1 MQQLIPKHKFHKP
14 SQIIIHSFFVI
25 IITNVLI
32 YKCQY
37 QLTNSK
43 ENFFMTNKKQKISKN
58 VGKFIIKELTNL
70 IPQNTPLK
78 QIAKKT
84 GYTEAYLSQ
93 ITNFARI
100 PEKYEVYET
109 ILNKGL
115 GIAKADIED
124 KVMEAK
130 LTDAGIADPAIT
142 LMLKEIPHMTNHEK
156 QSILDA
162 FELVKTRRQKKFR
175 I

>member
-1 MQQLIPKHKFHKP
+1 
-14 SQIIIHSFFVI
+14 
-25 IITNVLI
+25 
-32 YKCQY
+32 
-37 QLTNSK
+37 
-43 ENFFMTNKKQKISKN
+43 MTNKKQKISKG
-58 VGKFIIKELTNL
+58 VGKIIIKDLVQK

-93 ITNFARI
+93 ITNYARI

-109 ILNKGL
+109 IMNKGL
-115 GIAKADIED
+115 NISKSEIED
-124 KVMEAK
+124 TVMEAK
-130 LTDAGIADPAIT
+130 LSDAGIADPAIT

-156 QSILDA
+156 QSIIDA
-162 FELVKTRRQKKFR
+162 FELVQKRRQKTMK

>member
-1 MQQLIPKHKFHKP
+1 MA
-14 SQIIIHSFFVI
+14 
-25 IITNVLI
+25 
-32 YKCQY
+32 
-37 QLTNSK
+37 
-43 ENFFMTNKKQKISKN
+43 NKNQKISKN
-58 VGKFIIKELTNL
+58 VGKIIIKQLSQK
-70 IPQNTPLK
+70 IPAGTPLK

-109 ILNKGL
+109 IMYNGLNISKSE
-115 GIAKADIED
+115 IENI
-124 KVMEAK
+124 VVEAK
-130 LTDAGIADPAIT
+130 LSDAGIADPAVT
-142 LMLKEIPHMTNHEK
+142 LMLKEIPHMTNDEK

-162 FELVKTRRQKKFR
+162 FELVQTRRQQKIK